1 MMKVKQSKYGSWMII
16 GDETVYDAY
25 DTKHKAQRAKAKTK
39 RATEPREYTDQKRR
53 AKALEELDKHRK
65 WISLWDVENEQAKKK
80 TYR

>member
-1 MMKVKQSKYGSWMII
+1 MMKVRQTKYGSWMII

-25 DTKHKAQRAKAKTK
+25 DTKRKAQRAKAKTK
-39 RATEPREYTDQKRR
+39 RAAEPREYTDQRR
-53 AKALEELDKHRK
+53 RRALEELDKRRK

>member
-25 DTKHKAQRAKAKTK
+25 ETKHKAQRAKAKTK
-39 RATEPREYTDQKRR
+39 RATEPREYTDQRR
-53 AKALEELDKHRK
+53 RRALEELDKHRK

>member
-39 RATEPREYTDQKRR
+39 RKTEPREYTEQRR
-53 AKALEELDKHRK
+53 RRALEELDKHRK

>member
-1 MMKVKQSKYGSWMII
+1 MTKVKQSKYGSWMII

-39 RATEPREYTDQKRR
+39 RKTEPREYTEQRR
-53 AKALEELDKHRK
+53 RKALEDLDKHRK

>member
-39 RATEPREYTDQKRR
+39 RKTEPREYTEQRR
-53 AKALEELDKHRK
+53 RKALEDLDKHRG
-65 WISLWDVENEQAKKK
+65 WTSLWDIENESSKKK
-80 TYR
+80 THR

>member
-39 RATEPREYTDQKRR
+39 RTTEPREYTEQRR
-53 AKALEELDKHRK
+53 RRALEELDKHRK

>member
-1 MMKVKQSKYGSWMII
+1 MMKVRQTKYGSWMII

-25 DTKHKAQRAKAKTK
+25 DTKHKAQRAKAKAK
-39 RATEPREYTDQKRR
+39 RKTEPREYTEQRKH
-53 AKALEELDKHRK
+53 KAMEDLDKHRK